1 MLQSEQELNNL
12 EFRIDELIALCNR
25 LQEENRLLR
34 TKQSQL
40 ANERARLL
48 ERNESAQSRVE
59 AMILRLKTM
68 EQTV

>member
-1 MLQSEQELNNL
+1 MLQSEQELKNL
-12 EFRIDELIALCNR
+12 EFRIDELIALCDR

-40 ANERARLL
+40 VNERARLL

>member
-1 MLQSEQELNNL
+1 MLQSEQELKNL
-12 EFRIDELIALCNR
+12 EFRIDELIALCSR